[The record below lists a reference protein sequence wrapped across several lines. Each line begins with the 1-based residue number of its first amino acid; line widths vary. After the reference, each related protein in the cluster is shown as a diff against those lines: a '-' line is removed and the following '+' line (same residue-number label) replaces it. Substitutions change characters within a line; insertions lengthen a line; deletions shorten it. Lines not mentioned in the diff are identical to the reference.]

1 MEKKLEILC
10 QTVGKLK
17 EIKGRKKL
25 QKMFHIAQCLG
36 YPIDYDFNWG
46 NYGAFSTELQHD
58 LELLRNQ
65 GFIKENTKENGNFVE
80 YDYYP
85 MENCNAYIGKE
96 IPELKELFF
105 QLIHFLNEKETSLL
119 ELWSSIF
126 YLLAQGDEG
135 ERLVTFL
142 RHLKPQFDEET
153 IKKALEDLN
162 NLKENYLN
170 R

>member
-1 MEKKLEILC
+1 MERNLEILC

-17 EIKGRKKL
+17 EVKGRKKI
-25 QKMFHIAQCLG
+25 QKILHIAQCLD
-36 YPIDYDFNWG
+36 YPIEYKFDWA
-46 NYGAFSTELQHD
+46 NYGAFSIELQHD

-65 GFIKENTKENGNFVE
+65 GFIKEDTKQDGNFVE

-85 MENCNAYIGKE
+85 MDNCNGYLEKE
-96 IPELKELFF
+96 ISELSELFF
-105 QLIHFLNEKETSLL
+105 KLISFLNEKETSQL

-126 YLLAQGDEG
+126 YLLGQGDEG

-142 RHLKPQFDEET
+142 HHLKPQFDEES
-153 IKKALEDLN
+153 IRKALEDIN
-162 NLKENYLN
+162 NIQEDYYN